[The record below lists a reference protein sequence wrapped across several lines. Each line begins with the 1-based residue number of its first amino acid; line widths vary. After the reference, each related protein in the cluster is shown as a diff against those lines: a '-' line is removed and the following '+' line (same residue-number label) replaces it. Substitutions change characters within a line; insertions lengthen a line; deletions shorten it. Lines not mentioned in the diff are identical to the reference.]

1 MFISIRWT
9 YLLQIWTYLAD
20 GGVAATWPFN
30 MHYRK
35 IASYDNHIFLRW
47 RGGRHMFNYIIQL
60 AGWPLPFSPLHG
72 EEGGL
77 ATSQYY
83 KDIFPDSEDA

>member
-9 YLLQIWTYLAD
+9 YLTQVWTYLSD

-30 MHYRK
+30 MYYK
-35 IASYDNHIFLRW
+35 EIASYDNHNFLRW

-60 AGWPLPFSPLHG
+60 AGWPPPFSPLHG

-77 ATSQYY
+77 ATSQDY